1 MINVSMDIVTNDQPE
16 GSSADWPKSSDDF
29 RTTDY
34 DVTEDE
40 GVIGGGVGMKDDVIA
55 KPQRKKK
62 KRQQLLSKLDKL
74 SADKRVALTGIFKLF
89 FRVDFGSEVFLN
101 YPLIIMSI

>member
-1 MINVSMDIVTNDQPE
+1 MDIVSNDQPE

-29 RTTDY
+29 GTTDN

-40 GVIGGGVGMKDDVIA
+40 GVIGGVGMKDHVIA

-62 KRQQLLSKLDKL
+62 KRQQLLSKLDAL
-74 SADKRVALTGIFKLF
+74 SADKRVALTGIC
-89 FRVDFGSEVFLN
+89 
-101 YPLIIMSI
+101 